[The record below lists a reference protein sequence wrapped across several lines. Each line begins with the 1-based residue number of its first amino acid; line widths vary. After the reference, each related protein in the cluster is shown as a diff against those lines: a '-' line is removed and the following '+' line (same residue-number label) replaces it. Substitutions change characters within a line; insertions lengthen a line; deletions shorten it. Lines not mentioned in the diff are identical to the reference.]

1 MRQLQ
6 AVNPIETE
14 EVHGLKKMQKKKP
27 QKTLIITHLTCI
39 STRPGVLERS
49 PALDDVMGTS
59 MGSVGT
65 GRGSRAA
72 AVGPGASLT
81 TCDRSRREPLG
92 SHYPG
97 GARPRPVV
105 TQEVSMRKD
114 QPHVPW
120 AGCAGRCWCS
130 VTKLPGLQELFP
142 SLQRSGSGRAAE
154 VGDAG
159 PRFPFPSC
167 PPAPSSS
174 LPPGNRLCTPAAEQ
188 NPSRRG
194 EFGTSCPHSA
204 LVPAEPGFGRKAA
217 GISSKSQTPT
227 CWDTAKWHQA
237 GPCPPQHRSLL
248 VPKTGSPSHAAGP
261 RQRGTVSWHTQ
272 PACLCELTQG

>member
-1 MRQLQ
+1 M
-6 AVNPIETE
+6 
-14 EVHGLKKMQKKKP
+14 
-27 QKTLIITHLTCI
+27 
-39 STRPGVLERS
+39 
-49 PALDDVMGTS
+49 LDDVMGTS

-72 AVGPGASLT
+72 AAGPGASLT

-97 GARPRPVV
+97 GAWPRPMV

-142 SLQRSGSGRAAE
+142 SPQRSGSGRAAK

-188 NPSRRG
+188 SPSRRG

-237 GPCPPQHRSLL
+237 GPSPPQHRSLL